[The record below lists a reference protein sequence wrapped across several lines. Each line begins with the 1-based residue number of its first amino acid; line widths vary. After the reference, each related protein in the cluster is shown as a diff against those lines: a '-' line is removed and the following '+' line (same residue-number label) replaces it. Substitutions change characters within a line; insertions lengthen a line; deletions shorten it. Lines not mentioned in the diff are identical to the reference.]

1 MITQI
6 YIEGQRLDLFDDES
20 ININSSIAD
29 VSDIEK
35 VTTEYSKEF
44 TVPASSI
51 NNRLFKHY
59 YDFNINNTFDARV
72 KVNGNIQLGGVPF
85 RFGKF
90 RLLKVN
96 LKKNKPESYTIN
108 FVGNLVDIK
117 KELGKDELSS
127 LDLSEYDHSFD
138 GATIKQGLQSSL
150 FGGDIIYTL
159 NPNKQYFYNSDAN
172 DTTNTE
178 RLVNIASNGGSGVYG
193 ASFTDLA
200 PSIKAI
206 RIIEAIEDRY
216 DLTFSRDFFGTNT
229 FNTLYQTLRRDK
241 DSISG
246 DTQEVDFDGGDTT
259 NVSLVSNIGSF
270 FTQATSASNDNITWI
285 LKLRVVPSSGFENTP
300 YTLITYVNGQE
311 FSSENSVGN
320 TVFETFL
327 SVNGQETFDVRYE
340 VSSSQQFSYTA
351 SLTQLRFSTETGDP
365 PVESFVTT
373 ASENTIDSIFI
384 TSKNITKIRI
394 LDWLKGMFKAFKLV
408 IIPQEDGTF
417 YVDTL
422 NRYYSTGNVYE
433 VTRYIKS
440 DSHDV
445 ERGELFNE
453 IVFNFEEPS
462 TILNEQFSINNG
474 IAYGDAEVRL
484 EDENGEP
491 LDGDSYEI
499 DVPFETV
506 VYDRLIDVNTNI
518 TTNVM
523 YAPFIDLELASTVP
537 KTNLFYNV
545 PRDLDG
551 FPIRYITDNNAI
563 EEIGGY
569 INTASHTNVPNG
581 NSGDAFLFSPEFNE
595 WDGSQQTSNLYTNYH
610 KRYIDGIFS
619 IKRRNFKHKAI
630 FPLHL
635 ITTLKLNDVLKI
647 KGNFFRIDNFETNLI
662 TQETTLKLINAFGDD
677 LNDLL
682 DSSDTVFFNSTQD
695 ETTVRTNINS
705 PNFDL
710 IDLGY
715 GTDWVTVTQEGFNLN
730 AVADPNDTGFPRSLM
745 IGVLDATKKRE
756 DKEVLIFQLGNE
768 ADQIITF
775 DNTNN
780 TFDSVVITFDNG

>member
-6 YIEGQRLDLFDDES
+6 YIEGQRLDLFENES

-59 YDFNINNTFDARV
+59 YDININNTFDARV

-117 KELGKDELSS
+117 KKLGKDELSS
-127 LDLSEYDHSFD
+127 LDLSEYDHDFD
-138 GATIKQGLQSSL
+138 GDTIKQGLQSSL

-159 NPNKQYFYNSDAN
+159 NPNKQYFYNTDVN

-178 RLVNIASNGGSGVYG
+178 RLANIASNGGNGVYG

-200 PSIKAI
+200 PSIKVI
-206 RIIEAIEDRY
+206 RIIEAIESRY

-270 FTQATSASNDNITWI
+270 FTQATSASNDNITWT
-285 LKLRVVPSSGFENTP
+285 LKLRIFPSTGFENTP

-320 TVFETFL
+320 TIFETFL

-351 SLTQLRFSTETGDP
+351 SLTQLRFSTQTGDP

-394 LDWLKGMFKAFKLV
+394 IDWLKGMFKAFKLV

-422 NRYYSTGNVYE
+422 NRYYSTGKVYE

-453 IVFNFEEPS
+453 ILFNFEEPS

-499 DVPFETV
+499 NLPFETV

-551 FPIRYITDNNAI
+551 FPIRYITDNNGI

-569 INTASHTNVPNG
+569 INTASHTNVPSG
-581 NSGDAFLFSPEFNE
+581 NSGNAFLFSPEFNE
-595 WDGSQQTSNLYTNYH
+595 WDGSQQISNLYTNYH

-630 FPLHL
+630 FPLNL

-662 TQETTLKLINAFGDD
+662 TQETILKLINAFGDD
-677 LNDLL
+677 LNNLL

-705 PNFDL
+705 PNFNL

-715 GTDWVTVTQEGFNLN
+715 GTDWVTITQEGFNIN

-745 IGVLDATKKRE
+745 IGVLDSTKKRE

-768 ADQIITF
+768 ADQI
-775 DNTNN
+775 
-780 TFDSVVITFDNG
+780 